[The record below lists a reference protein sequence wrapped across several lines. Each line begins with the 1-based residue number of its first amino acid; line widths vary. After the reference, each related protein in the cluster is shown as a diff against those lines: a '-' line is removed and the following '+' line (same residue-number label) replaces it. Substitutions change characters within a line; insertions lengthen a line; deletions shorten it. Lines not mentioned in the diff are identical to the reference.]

1 MHNYCK
7 KIIPLFI
14 LVLIFCIGI
23 SIYKDYGISVDE
35 VGYRHQGIT
44 VIYTITN
51 FIFPN
56 FVSEISNSKSWI
68 DIKTLQETQVFSG
81 IFFHVLSASLE
92 YLLGFETKEEV
103 FNFKHLLTFLIFYL
117 GIIFLY
123 LIIKFLTRD
132 YRYAITGVIFIFLS
146 PRIFAGSFYNP
157 NDIPFMT
164 STIALT
170 YVNLKFLDKLNNKYL
185 YLSILI
191 SAIAI
196 SLRPM
201 AIYMPLL
208 VFGYLLY
215 FGKVNLIN
223 KKNLIKI
230 ILIKSILI
238 LILSFLFNPSLWIDP
253 LSFIHQFKKALNFDI
268 AEILYMGEFY
278 RNSQT
283 PWHYIFIWP
292 IYTTPVL
299 YIILFS
305 FGLTNIISKYKRLS
319 FFNQK
324 KNHLSKHKE
333 IFILLSFLIPFSAA
347 ALFSKSLMNDWRH
360 LYFVYPFFII
370 ISVIGLKWILSIF
383 IKKKKIK
390 IILQFL
396 IICFL
401 VNISHWMYK
410 NHPYQMVYYNFI
422 AGNNLQDK
430 FEHDYW
436 GLSNKSA
443 IKNILK
449 KNTQD
454 VIKIYGISGTRLD
467 YTIKF
472 YLDPTSQKRLKI
484 VKNLDEAD
492 YIISIYNGKLRR
504 KDILNNGYKVFDEIK
519 VDGIAINSTFVK

>member
-1 MHNYCK
+1 MYNYYK

-23 SIYKDYGISVDE
+23 SIYKDFGISVDE
-35 VGYRHQGIT
+35 IGYRHQGIT
-44 VIYTITN
+44 AIYTITN
-51 FIFPN
+51 YIFPN

-81 IFFHVLSASLE
+81 ILFHILSASLE

-123 LIIKFLTRD
+123 FIIKLLTKD
-132 YRYAITGVIFIFLS
+132 YRYALTGVIFIFLS
-146 PRIFAGSFYNP
+146 PRIFAESFYNP

-164 STIALT
+164 SIITMT
-170 YVNLKFLDKLNNKYL
+170 YLNLKFLDKLKTKYL

-201 AIYMPLL
+201 AIYMPFL
-208 VFGYLLY
+208 VFAYLLY
-215 FGKVNLIN
+215 FSRVDLIN

-230 ILIKSILI
+230 ILIKSFLI
-238 LILSFLFNPSLWIDP
+238 LILSFLFNPSLWMDP
-253 LSFIHQFKKALNFDI
+253 FSFILQFKKALNFDI

-283 PWHYIFIWP
+283 PWHYLFIWS
-292 IYTTPVL
+292 IYTTPVF

-305 FGLTNIISKYKRLS
+305 FGLTNIILKLKQLS
-319 FFNQK
+319 FNQK
-324 KNHLSKHKE
+324 KNNSNTHKE
-333 IFILLSFLIPFSAA
+333 IFILLSFLIPFSVA
-347 ALFSKSLMNDWRH
+347 ALFSKSLLNGWRH

-370 ISVIGLKWILSIF
+370 ISVIGLNWIFSSL
-383 IKKKKIK
+383 IKIKKIK
-390 IILQFL
+390 IIVQFL

-401 VNISHWMYK
+401 INISHWMYK

-422 AGNNLQDK
+422 AGKNLQDK

-436 GLSNKSA
+436 GLTNKGA

-449 KNTQD
+449 KDTQD
-454 VIKIYGISGTRLD
+454 IIKIYGISGTRLE
-467 YTIKF
+467 YTVKF

-504 KDILNNGYKVFDEIK
+504 KDILNDGYKVFNEIK